1 MVKPSK
7 ENKMMQSWEEGGHW
21 EGTETL
27 RHNMQFKHPLFFRG
41 KVRCFRLTS
50 LILDLGD
57 ILLRIQH
64 SFLYC
69 HKLFRKLLNLRCMA
83 LSVKSSLFHHFTP

>member
-7 ENKMMQSWEEGGHW
+7 ENKIMQSCGGGGQW

-27 RHNMQFKHPLFFRG
+27 RHNMQFKHFLFFRG
-41 KVRCFRLTS
+41 KVRCFRITP

-64 SFLYC
+64 SFL
-69 HKLFRKLLNLRCMA
+69 
-83 LSVKSSLFHHFTP
+83 SSQ